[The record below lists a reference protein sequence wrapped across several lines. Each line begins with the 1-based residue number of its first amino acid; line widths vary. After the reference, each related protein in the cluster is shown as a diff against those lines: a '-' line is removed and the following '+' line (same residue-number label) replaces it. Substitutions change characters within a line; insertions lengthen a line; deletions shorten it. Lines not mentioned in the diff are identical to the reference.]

1 MCVCCFQCIFG
12 LRGILFVHSVGD
24 LQCLLGLRVCAEL
37 RVSVCVPLCCWISVE
52 SSIYIRLHLLEVFAH
67 RLSVTVIVVA
77 RLGNQILFIASRLF
91 QHIRIMINREMG
103 VV

>member
-1 MCVCCFQCIFG
+1 M
-12 LRGILFVHSVGD
+12 
-24 LQCLLGLRVCAEL
+24 
-37 RVSVCVPLCCWISVE
+37 E

>member
-1 MCVCCFQCIFG
+1 MCVCTPSPCAAGYQWSQVFTFAVIF
-12 LRGILFVHSVGD
+12 S
-24 LQCLLGLRVCAEL
+24 
-37 RVSVCVPLCCWISVE
+37 
-52 SSIYIRLHLLEVFAH
+52 EVFAH
-67 RLSVTVIVVA
+67 RLSVTVIAVA

>member
-1 MCVCCFQCIFG
+1 MCTPSPF
-12 LRGILFVHSVGD
+12 
-24 LQCLLGLRVCAEL
+24 
-37 RVSVCVPLCCWISVE
+37 CCWISAE
-52 SSIYIRLHLLEVFAH
+52 SSIYIWCHLLEVFAH
-67 RLSVTVIVVA
+67 RLPVSFIAAA